1 MFGDYPQVMKKNVG
15 SRLPSFSKVQSE
27 LIKGSLDFI
36 GINHYYSL
44 YVNDRPLETGVRDY
58 NTDMSVDS
66 RGKYPFWMLIL
77 RLGCLTAHSRVLC
90 GCAI

>member
-15 SRLPSFSKVQSE
+15 SRLPPFTEVQSE

-44 YVNDRPLETGVRDY
+44 YVNDRPLETVIRDY
-58 NTDMSVDS
+58 NTDMAVDL
-66 RGKYPFWMLIL
+66 RGKYLFWILIL
-77 RLGCLTAHSRVLC
+77 VLLLNC
-90 GCAI
+90 SQLCVVLI

>member
-1 MFGDYPQVMKKNVG
+1 MFGDYPEVMKKIVG
-15 SRLPSFSKVQSE
+15 SCLPPFTEVQSE

-58 NTDMSVDS
+58 SADMSGIF
-66 RGKYPFWMLIL
+66 RGKY
-77 RLGCLTAHSRVLC
+77 LC
-90 GCAI
+90 